1 MYLYCVFFACP
12 FAAILVLYAIND
24 LRRFDKADLIFVSIM
39 AFGILFS
46 ILYLIKEYPM
56 IS

>member
-24 LRRFDKADLIFVSIM
+24 LKRFDKADLIFVSIM